1 MDDPH
6 LDARNM
12 LVRMPR
18 TDGVT
23 DPVVVP
29 GNPVKMTGMADGP
42 DTMPPMLG
50 QHTDS
55 VLTTELGMNA
65 NDIAQLRSAGVIR

>member
-1 MDDPH
+1 
-6 LDARNM
+6 
-12 LVRMPR
+12 
-18 TDGVT
+18 
-23 DPVVVP
+23 
-29 GNPVKMTGMADGP
+29 MADGP

-65 NDIAQLRSAGVIR
+65 DDIAQLRSAGVIR